1 MKKNLKTLLCSV
13 MVLSIFTLPLMGC
26 RTTTTTDGNK
36 GTTNGTTT
44 DGNKATTDGN
54 KTTTNGTTTNGTKT
68 TTDGTNTTT
77 DGTMDTKR
85 AQDISTKVRAI
96 KGVSRD
102 AVVVNDNTAIVGVTL
117 ENTDMKL
124 DDNMRKSIE
133 TAVKE
138 VDPKITSVKITNDT
152 TLFGRIETMGKD
164 VMNGKTMTDIRTNFN
179 TLVND
184 IR

>member
-36 GTTNGTTT
+36 
-44 DGNKATTDGN
+44 
-54 KTTTNGTTTNGTKT
+54 TTTNGTKT
-68 TTDGTNTTT
+68 TTDGTKTTTDGTKTTTDGTKTTTDGTKTTT
-77 DGTMDTKR
+77 DGTMETKR

-117 ENTDMKL
+117 EKADMKL
-124 DDNMRKSIE
+124 DDSMRKSIE
-133 TAVKE
+133 TAVKD
-138 VDPKITSVKITNDT
+138 VDPNITNVKITNDT

-164 VMNGKTMTDIRTNFN
+164 VMNGKTMTDIRTDFN

>member
-26 RTTTTTDGNK
+26 RTTTTTDTNK

-44 DGNKATTDGN
+44 NGTG
-54 KTTTNGTTTNGTKT
+54 TNGTTTNGTTGEGAKT
-68 TTDGTNTTT
+68 TTDGTHTT
-77 DGTMDTKR
+77 GNADTKR
-85 AQDISTKVRAI
+85 AQDISTKVRGI

-117 ENTDMKL
+117 ENTDMTL

-133 TAVKE
+133 TAVKD
-138 VDPKITSVKITNDT
+138 VDPKITTVRITNDT
-152 TLFGRIETMGKD
+152 TLFGRIETMGRN
-164 VMNGKTMTDIRTNFN
+164 VMNGNAMTDIRSDFN
-179 TLVND
+179 NLVND

>member
-36 GTTNGTTT
+36 
-44 DGNKATTDGN
+44 
-54 KTTTNGTTTNGTKT
+54 TTTNGTKT
-68 TTDGTNTTT
+68 TTDGTKTTTDGTKTTTDGTKTTTDGTKTTT
-77 DGTMDTKR
+77 DGTMETKR

-117 ENTDMKL
+117 EKADMKL

-133 TAVKE
+133 TAVKD
-138 VDPKITSVKITNDT
+138 VDPNITNVKITNDT

-164 VMNGKTMTDIRTNFN
+164 VMNGKTMTDIRTDFN

>member
-44 DGNKATTDGN
+44 NGTG
-54 KTTTNGTTTNGTKT
+54 TNGTTTNGTGTNGT
-68 TTDGTNTTT
+68 TTNGTNTTT
-77 DGTMDTKR
+77 GNADTKR

-117 ENTDMKL
+117 ENADMKL

-133 TAVKE
+133 TAVKD
-138 VDPKITSVKITNDT
+138 VDPKITNVKITNDT
-152 TLFGRIETMGKD
+152 TLFGRIETMGRD
-164 VMNGKTMTDIRTNFN
+164 VMNGKVMTDIRTDFN
-179 TLVND
+179 NLVNE

>member
-44 DGNKATTDGN
+44 DGTKGTTNGTTTDGT
-54 KTTTNGTTTNGTKT
+54 KGTTNGTTTNGT
-68 TTDGTNTTT
+68 NTTT
-77 DGTMDTKR
+77 GNADTKR

-117 ENTDMKL
+117 EKADMKL

-133 TAVKE
+133 TAVKD
-138 VDPKITSVKITNDT
+138 VDPNITNVKITNDT

-164 VMNGKTMTDIRTNFN
+164 VMNGKTATDIRTDFN

>member
-36 GTTNGTTT
+36 
-44 DGNKATTDGN
+44 
-54 KTTTNGTTTNGTKT
+54 TTTNGTKT
-68 TTDGTNTTT
+68 TTDGTKTTTDGTKTTTDGTKTTTDGTKTTT
-77 DGTMDTKR
+77 DGTMETKR

-117 ENTDMKL
+117 EKADMKL
-124 DDNMRKSIE
+124 DDNMRRSIE
-133 TAVKE
+133 TAVKD
-138 VDPKITSVKITNDT
+138 VDPNITTVKVTNDT

-164 VMNGKTMTDIRTNFN
+164 VMNGKTMTDIRTDFN